1 MIYIKHRVNTLEKLK
16 KTDPKYGLE
25 IDLRSYKNDLILNH
39 EPFENGV
46 LFEKWLNEFNHKYL
60 ILNVKEEG
68 LEDKCVYLMKKYR
81 ITNFFFLDQS
91 FPMLIKTAL
100 GGNIKTAVRFSSY
113 ESIDTVL
120 KFKDIVEWVWID
132 YYEMYPL
139 NNQIIEILKIN
150 NFKIC
155 LVSPELQG
163 RSTETILRAQSSISS
178 FKKNISAVCTK
189 NISLW
194 ESFYK
199 AY

>member
-1 MIYIKHRVNTLEKLK
+1 MIFIKHRINTLEQLK
-16 KTDPKYGLE
+16 ETSPKYGVE
-25 IDLRSYKNDLILNH
+25 IDLRSYKKDLILNH

-46 LFEKWLNEFNHKYL
+46 LFEKWLTEFKHKYL

-68 LEDKCVYLMKKYR
+68 LEERCISLMNKFR

-100 GGNIKTAVRFSSY
+100 GGNIKTAVRFSSF

-120 KFKDIVEWVWID
+120 KFKGIVEWVWID

-139 NNQIIEILKIN
+139 NKEIIDLIKRN

-163 RSTETILRAQSSISS
+163 RSNKTILKAQTSIIS
-178 FKKNISAVCTK
+178 FKKNINAVCTK

-199 AY
+199 AI